1 MKKAD
6 LLKVLDLFEDDDF
19 VYISINGAKTYFSIG
34 KIEVTILGKPILLA
48 EEAPDFESIEGMA
61 VECYKEHK
69 KSMSNLQKE
78 ALKSFG
84 EVAEAVR
91 EEERKERGA

>member
-6 LLKVLDLFEDDDF
+6 LLKALEPYEDDRF
-19 VYISINGAKTYFSIG
+19 VYISIKGARLYFHID
-34 KIEVTILGKPILLA
+34 KIEKTILGGPILTA

-61 VECYKEHK
+61 VECYEEHRD
-69 KSMSNLQKE
+69 SMSNLQKE
-78 ALKSFG
+78 ALRSFE